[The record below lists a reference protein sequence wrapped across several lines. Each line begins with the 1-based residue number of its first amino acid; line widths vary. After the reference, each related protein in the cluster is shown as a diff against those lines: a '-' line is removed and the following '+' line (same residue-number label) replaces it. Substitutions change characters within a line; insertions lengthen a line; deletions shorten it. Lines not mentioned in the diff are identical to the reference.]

1 MISYTFSRL
10 IMQAQ
15 HSLLLTSLLVL
26 SAVVSTVQTLTPL
39 PSSSLSDYRGSG
51 RIENAYRGSGR
62 MEMAYRGS
70 GRVNLAQTMPSLNH
84 TSIL

>member
-1 MISYTFSRL
+1 MISYTFNRL

-15 HSLLLTSLLVL
+15 QSLLLTSLLVL

-39 PSSSLSDYRGSG
+39 PSPSLSDYRGSG

-62 MEMAYRGS
+62 VEIAYRGS
-70 GRVNLAQTMPSLNH
+70 GRVDVA
-84 TSIL
+84 

>member
-1 MISYTFSRL
+1 VISYTFNRL

-26 SAVVSTVQTLTPL
+26 SAIVSTVQTLAPS
-39 PSSSLSDYRGSG
+39 PSSSDYRGSG

-62 MEMAYRGS
+62 VDMAYRGS
-70 GRVNLAQTMPSLNH
+70 GRVDMAYRGSGRVDMA
-84 TSIL
+84 